1 MPGIPE
7 LAAEPH
13 TRAEKPFQNA
23 PTGVY
28 NPKGRTGV
36 FLDRYKV
43 RQYASMCGIN
53 NTTLAAELGISPG
66 AFSRYFSHYGPSKER
81 LAKIAE
87 VLGIEEEYFIRQ
99 TPNPGVHGNPKAQQK
114 AAQAKKAKQ
123 KAAQAKKAKQKAA
136 QAAKPKKKGTKAK
149 KHVKTGSKSSKK
161 HGSQLG

>member
-13 TRAEKPFQNA
+13 TRAEKPLQNA

-43 RQYASMCGIN
+43 RQYASMRGVN
-53 NTTLAAELGISPG
+53 NTTLAAELGISPA
-66 AFSRYFSHYGPSKER
+66 AFSRYFSLYGPSKEC
-81 LAKIAE
+81 LARIAE
-87 VLGIEEEYFIRQ
+87 LLGVDEEYFIRQ
-99 TPNPGVHGNPKAQQK
+99 TPNPRVHGKPKAKRQRK
-114 AAQAKKAKQ
+114 

-136 QAAKPKKKGTKAK
+136 QAAKPKKKASKAK
-149 KHVKTGSKSSKK
+149 KHAKTGGKSSKK